1 MKTSSVGCL
10 LHTQSAI
17 YPLQQSLSNHDHSD
31 SAGETDNDR
40 LKKKKKKNWKKK
52 KMSTQVWLA
61 PLKAALLRQAAIT
74 SKLQHLE
81 VPN

>member
-1 MKTSSVGCL
+1 MKASSVGCL

-40 LKKKKKKNWKKK
+40 LKKKKKNIGRKKNVHSG
-52 KMSTQVWLA
+52 MVG
-61 PLKAALLRQAAIT
+61 T
-74 SKLQHLE
+74 SQSCTVETSCYH
-81 VPN
+81 

>member
-1 MKTSSVGCL
+1 MKASSVGCL

-40 LKKKKKKNWKKK
+40 LKKKKILEEKKNVHSG
-52 KMSTQVWLA
+52 MVG
-61 PLKAALLRQAAIT
+61 T
-74 SKLQHLE
+74 SQSCTVETSCYH
-81 VPN
+81 

>member
-40 LKKKKKKNWKKK
+40 LKKKILEEK

>member
-1 MKTSSVGCL
+1 MKASSVGCL

-40 LKKKKKKNWKKK
+40 LKKKILEEK

>member
-1 MKTSSVGCL
+1 MKASSVGCL

-40 LKKKKKKNWKKK
+40 LKKKKILEEK

>member
-1 MKTSSVGCL
+1 M
-10 LHTQSAI
+10 
-17 YPLQQSLSNHDHSD
+17 
-31 SAGETDNDR
+31 EE
-40 LKKKKKKNWKKK
+40 KK
-52 KMSTQVWLA
+52 KMSTQVRLA

>member
-1 MKTSSVGCL
+1 MKASSVGCL

-40 LKKKKKKNWKKK
+40 LKKKKKKILEEK